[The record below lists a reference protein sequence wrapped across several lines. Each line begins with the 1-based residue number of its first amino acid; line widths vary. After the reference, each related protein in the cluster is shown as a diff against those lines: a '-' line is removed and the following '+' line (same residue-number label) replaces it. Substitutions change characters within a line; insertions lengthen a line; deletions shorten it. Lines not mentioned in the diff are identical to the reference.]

1 MSSGPSV
8 AVIGGTG
15 FVGLN
20 ISDAFLTDFRTSFS
34 RVRILT
40 RDAGT
45 PKAQGLAYK
54 GAELFQVDEDDVH
67 SSLDAAFADIDV
79 IVNTLPT
86 TVSDRLNH
94 DVLRAV
100 ARSGAKVYFLSE
112 FMADHRHLSSPGF
125 GFEPAEWQRRRALA
139 REARRSFRGKV
150 IALYT
155 SLFFELAMAHPVLG
169 FDIANNEFTAY
180 GSPAQRVSFTSLRD
194 IGRAV
199 ARLAIL
205 SAAPPAHA
213 PAPARAD
220 GSTGEAA
227 AAVPDD
233 VRIAGATVTFEDVR
247 DIVARVRGVAP
258 ARIRTA
264 DLRAKR
270 AMLGIPGVP
279 LHEYIR
285 VAMAEGKLDLGE
297 ANDNELVNPGGSLW
311 TWRSVEDFVRGQF
324 PTRRNE

>member
-94 DVLRAV
+94 GVLRAV

-112 FMADHRHLSSPGF
+112 FMAYAHPLGALVLAAAVMLRHGLTASGVLTTSTLSARSDHRHLSSPGF

-139 REARRSFRGKV
+139 REVRRSFRGKV

-199 ARLAIL
+199 ARRR
-205 SAAPPAHA
+205 APRHPLHRPSRTRTRTRTCRRERECGGGGGAGRRAHRGRDGDVRGRA
-213 PAPARAD
+213 RRRRARAGRRARAHPD
-220 GSTGEAA
+220 SGLEGEEGDARDSGRPAA
-227 AAVPDD
+227 
-233 VRIAGATVTFEDVR
+233 
-247 DIVARVRGVAP
+247 
-258 ARIRTA
+258 
-264 DLRAKR
+264 
-270 AMLGIPGVP
+270 
-279 LHEYIR
+279 
-285 VAMAEGKLDLGE
+285 
-297 ANDNELVNPGGSLW
+297 
-311 TWRSVEDFVRGQF
+311 
-324 PTRRNE
+324 